1 VIFCPYCFRNT
12 TTVRG
17 RNSELTERNNITT
30 TGVFSY
36 ASRTEPLFACLEYL
50 PVILAV
56 LLFMAFPLYKL
67 LPHASHAL
75 SDPEQHRFDMQAE
88 TSNVSNPTLVQP
100 GSKLADGK

>member
-1 VIFCPYCFRNT
+1 M
-12 TTVRG
+12 
-17 RNSELTERNNITT
+17 ITT

-56 LLFMAFPLYKL
+56 LLFMVFPLYKL
-67 LPHASHAL
+67 LPHPSHVI
-75 SDPEQHRFDMQAE
+75 SDPEQHRFEMQTE

-100 GSKLADGK
+100 GSKTVDGK